1 MITSLSGPQFVV
13 IPHLLKAETQS
24 QEKISSST
32 NSSIRLASGIF
43 TLWKPSGALSIADV
57 PNYIYHDHSIIIPL
71 SFHDHS
77 MIYVPKKK
85 QNMIKPDRKQR
96 DLARQRDLLR
106 ARTATAP
113 TTMPRHAEAIT
124 GAGLGTACPVSQ
136 FNRFTRRL
144 GR

>member
-71 SFHDHS
+71 SFHDLCS
-77 MIYVPKKK
+77 KKK
-85 QNMIKPDRKQR
+85 TKHDK
-96 DLARQRDLLR
+96 
-106 ARTATAP
+106 T
-113 TTMPRHAEAIT
+113 
-124 GAGLGTACPVSQ
+124 
-136 FNRFTRRL
+136 
-144 GR
+144 